1 MPTGYTG
8 CGGRNVEECRA
19 TSNRC
24 HAAQDISQKRS
35 AHRAWLRRTMMFSTR
50 RTWPLLLTGDQQYW
64 RAERVHKYQ
73 AALAEELPFASSQRS
88 PDHNKTVAACS
99 CSALDLDLRPRMHH
113 AYAPYRDA
121 APLAQTPCIHQER

>member
-1 MPTGYTG
+1 MPQ
-8 CGGRNVEECRA
+8 
-19 TSNRC
+19 RC
-24 HAAQDISQKRS
+24 SVLASLKRK
-35 AHRAWLRRTMMFSTR
+35 MMFSTR
-50 RTWPLLLTGDQQYW
+50 RTWPLLLTGDQQYG

-73 AALAEELPFASSQRS
+73 AAWAEELPFASSQRS

-121 APLAQTPCIHQER
+121 APLAETGPIMYPFIRLNG